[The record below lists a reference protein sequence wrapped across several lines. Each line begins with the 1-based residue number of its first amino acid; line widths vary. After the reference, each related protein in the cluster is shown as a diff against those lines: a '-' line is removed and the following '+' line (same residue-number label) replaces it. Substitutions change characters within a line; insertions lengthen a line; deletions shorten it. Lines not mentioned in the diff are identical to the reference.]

1 MVKHAREG
9 CDRLPHGPSIAIPRS
24 LWKRWWKILGNE
36 LVWSGTRSP
45 DGRETQVEDREEKTG
60 SDPELEAHRKKRLL
74 KASDEASAEAP
85 EEEKG
90 EDKGDVELHRKTKL
104 TK

>member
-1 MVKHAREG
+1 
-9 CDRLPHGPSIAIPRS
+9 
-24 LWKRWWKILGNE
+24 
-36 LVWSGTRSP
+36 
-45 DGRETQVEDREEKTG
+45 VEDREEKTG